1 MKKIQITQDLFVKMI
16 KYFYGDEFEVE
27 MSINVQ
33 SEFWVNF
40 DCTFI
45 DISKPAAVKSIQ
57 KNGYIAPNPVNEPA
71 GRI

>member
-1 MKKIQITQDLFVKMI
+1 MKKIQITQDLFVKMV

-45 DISKPAAVKSIQ
+45 DISKLL
-57 KNGYIAPNPVNEPA
+57 
-71 GRI
+71 R